1 MIGSVLLQS
10 ALRHCR
16 LQHANLDLFS
26 FSFKMSTSI
35 IGTKFVL
42 TKACPTYG
50 TTPGMFAVIAKY
62 DKNEGKDRMEAVV
75 AVFGDESIAEKFA
88 SNLKALAADASAL
101 DAGDGRAAH
110 LALLGQAVGG
120 SAFSGLS
127 HGSLASIHK
136 EWRVVFKEPVAP
148 PVDASV
154 AAAAAAKAAREAA
167 SAARVGTIVRARLAF
182 EDVSG
187 LMRAE
192 TVEALLERVQYRPSG
207 SVAAS
212 FIISFTVDG
221 EMYEVAYLEASL
233 DACVAAAEPA
243 PPPLPP
249 VVVIGAEYSRT
260 LAVLGRVSRSATLL
274 AAEPLKV
281 CSAELQQLA
290 EALVVPGGAKPFTH
304 VGMGMLSQAG
314 AHAMFAESQLLALEA
329 GATSGVT
336 VSAAA
341 AGIPAASP
349 AHSVVPSLCQ
359 ALGLP
364 VSGRTIGSGAQLTGG
379 GGSGALAGG
388 AAPPPPGIS
397 STPRVDALEGKS
409 IPGEF
414 QVFLSDVIPW
424 VAPSSR
430 VAALAKFPDLARA
443 ELERWLKAQGPR
455 ADPALLRGAA
465 GAALCSASDLL
476 KICVVFGEG
485 GQAVA
490 NPTHPSGGVGLGNG
504 VSPFLITAPDTSGS
518 EAEQR
523 ERTALRED
531 AVLLISDPA
540 ARGRLTAMAK
550 TMALDP
556 PLLWKSATE
565 EASEPLRRLLF
576 SGDEVRQALA
586 GQVAPDLESD
596 LSCVRGALD
605 RRLEKAVLFSEAD
618 TISSR
623 ASAALR
629 WVRLGR
635 LGKVRLL
642 HLLDLDDT
650 STDDDPLLGLKSAA
664 GNGLATLGR
673 AFSRLGLAWS
683 MAWPP
688 HSSMAISF
696 LSRLLEKI
704 TELRQEMAVPWTVI
718 STYYRSLFKFSY
730 SYS

>member
-1 MIGSVLLQS
+1 
-10 ALRHCR
+10 
-16 LQHANLDLFS
+16 
-26 FSFKMSTSI
+26 
-35 IGTKFVL
+35 
-42 TKACPTYG
+42 
-50 TTPGMFAVIAKY
+50 
-62 DKNEGKDRMEAVV
+62 
-75 AVFGDESIAEKFA
+75 
-88 SNLKALAADASAL
+88 
-101 DAGDGRAAH
+101 
-110 LALLGQAVGG
+110 
-120 SAFSGLS
+120 
-127 HGSLASIHK
+127 
-136 EWRVVFKEPVAP
+136 
-148 PVDASV
+148 
-154 AAAAAAKAAREAA
+154 
-167 SAARVGTIVRARLAF
+167 
-182 EDVSG
+182 
-187 LMRAE
+187 
-192 TVEALLERVQYRPSG
+192 
-207 SVAAS
+207 
-212 FIISFTVDG
+212 
-221 EMYEVAYLEASL
+221 MYEVAYLESSL
-233 DACVAAAEPA
+233 DACAAAAVPLA
-243 PPPLPP
+243 LSLPP
-249 VVVIGAEYSRT
+249 VAVVEAVYGRT
-260 LAVLGRVSRSATLL
+260 LAVLARVARSATLL
-274 AAEPLKV
+274 AAEPTKV

-290 EALVVPGGAKPFTH
+290 EALAVPGGAKPFTH
-304 VGMGMLSQAG
+304 PGMDVLAQAG
-314 AHAMFAESQLLALEA
+314 AHALFAESQLQALEA
-329 GATSGVT
+329 GAAAGMT
-336 VSAAA
+336 VAAAA
-341 AGIPAASP
+341 AGIPVVP
-349 AHSVVPSLCQ
+349 MAHSVVSPMCQ

-364 VSGRTIGSGAQLTGG
+364 VRGQTTGSGGPLTGG
-379 GGSGALAGG
+379 GSGGVPPG
-388 AAPPPPGIS
+388 AVAPPHPPHGIS
-397 STPRVDALEGKS
+397 TTPRVDALEGKS

-414 QVFLSDVIPW
+414 VVFLSEVIPW

-430 VAALAKFPDLARA
+430 VAALAKYPSLARA

-476 KICVVFGEG
+476 STCVVFGEG
-485 GQAVA
+485 AHAVA
-490 NPTHPSGGVGLGNG
+490 NPTNPSGGVGLGNG

-531 AVLLISDPA
+531 AVLLIGDPA
-540 ARGRLTAMAK
+540 ARARLTAMAK

-556 PLLWKSATE
+556 PLLWKTASE
-565 EASEPLRRLLF
+565 EASEPLKRLLF

-605 RRLEKAVLFSEAD
+605 RRLERAVLFSEAD

-650 STDDDPLLGLKSAA
+650 STDDDPLLGLKNAA

-718 STYYRSLFKFSY
+718 STYYRSLFKKVDSGARRFAIREEHQQFRTAPSLDWVDGQFEY
-730 SYS
+730 VRVVDRMANADALTSLRNEFRTQVASLQLEIAEAPAPSTDPSKVAKQLEKKIKKKQKAKAKKAVAAAAKGKTPPGGGQDGGEPTKLLAIKDHTGRQKIEAEVAAKHPAINGRKACPFHFGPKGACDYDAATCKSGHHGQ

>member
-1 MIGSVLLQS
+1 M
-10 ALRHCR
+10 
-16 LQHANLDLFS
+16 
-26 FSFKMSTSI
+26 
-35 IGTKFVL
+35 L
-42 TKACPTYG
+42 TKACPTYD
-50 TTPGMFAVIAKY
+50 TKAGMFAVIAKY
-62 DKNEGKDRMEAVV
+62 DRNLDKDRMEAEV
-75 AVFGDESIAEKFA
+75 AVFGDESVADKFA

-101 DAGDGRAAH
+101 DAGDGRPAH

-148 PVDASV
+148 PVDAAV

-167 SAARVGTIVRARLAF
+167 SAARVGTTVRARLAF

-192 TVEALLERVQYRPSG
+192 DVDALIERVQYKPPG
-207 SVAAS
+207 SAAAS
-212 FIISFTVDG
+212 FIVSFTFEG

-233 DACVAAAEPA
+233 DACAAAAVPA
-243 PPPLPP
+243 PLPP
-249 VVVIGAEYSRT
+249 PPIVVVGAVYGRT
-260 LAVLGRVSRSATLL
+260 LAVLARVARSAALLL
-274 AAEPLKV
+274 ADPSKV

-290 EALVVPGGAKPFTH
+290 EALAVPGGAKPFTH
-304 VGMGMLSQAG
+304 PGMDALAQAG
-314 AHAMFAESQLLALEA
+314 AHALFAESQLQALEA
-329 GATSGVT
+329 GAAAGRT
-336 VSAAA
+336 VAAAA
-341 AGIPAASP
+341 AGIPVVP
-349 AHSVVPSLCQ
+349 MAHSVVSPMCQ

-364 VSGRTIGSGAQLTGG
+364 VRGQTTGSGGLLTGG
-379 GGSGALAGG
+379 GSGGVPPGA
-388 AAPPPPGIS
+388 AAPPHPPGGIS
-397 STPRVDALEGKS
+397 TTPRVDALEGKS
-409 IPGEF
+409 TPGEF
-414 QVFLSDVIPW
+414 VVFLSEVIPW
-424 VAPSSR
+424 VATSSR
-430 VAALAKFPDLARA
+430 RVATLAKYPNLARA

-476 KICVVFGEG
+476 GICVVFGED

-531 AVLLISDPA
+531 AVLLIGDPA
-540 ARGRLTAMAK
+540 ARARLTAMAK

-556 PLLWKSATE
+556 PLLWKSASE
-565 EASEPLRRLLF
+565 EASEPLKRLLF

-605 RRLEKAVLFSEAD
+605 RRLERAVLFSEAD

-623 ASAALR
+623 SSAALR

-650 STDDDPLLGLKSAA
+650 STDDDPLLGLKNAA

-688 HSSMAISF
+688 HS
-696 LSRLLEKI
+696 
-704 TELRQEMAVPWTVI
+704 
-718 STYYRSLFKFSY
+718 
-730 SYS
+730 